1 MLNRLGHLN
10 TQLELTQPKLGARLS
25 FALYEK
31 IDMKEETIIQVAN
44 ILNTW
49 NPLSEKSK
57 SINDLEQYYYEAIDI
72 ISTVNLMSG
81 ENEIEKA
88 ISQVLEQAFGIVPPQ
103 EEVLKA
109 ATKIKSV
116 LVDKNLN

>member
-1 MLNRLGHLN
+1 
-10 TQLELTQPKLGARLS
+10 
-25 FALYEK
+25 
-31 IDMKEETIIQVAN
+31 MKEETIIQVAN